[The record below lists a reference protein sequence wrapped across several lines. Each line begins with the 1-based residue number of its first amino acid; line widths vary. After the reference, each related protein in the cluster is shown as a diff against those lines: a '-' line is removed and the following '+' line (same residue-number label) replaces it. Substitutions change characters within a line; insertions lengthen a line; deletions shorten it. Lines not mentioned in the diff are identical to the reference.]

1 MLATSVTALVAISSP
16 VRLAKIDNNDY
27 SLGTYNNHVYK
38 EEKKE

>member
-1 MLATSVTALVAISSP
+1 MLATSVTASVAMSSP
-16 VRLAKIDNNDY
+16 VRLAKRDNDY